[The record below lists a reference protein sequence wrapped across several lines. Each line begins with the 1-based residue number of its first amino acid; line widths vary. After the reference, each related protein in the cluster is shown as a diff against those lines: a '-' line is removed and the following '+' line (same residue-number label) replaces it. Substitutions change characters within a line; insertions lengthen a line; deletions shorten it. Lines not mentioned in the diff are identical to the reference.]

1 MWYMEVVLVKSSQVK
16 SIHVQKQQT
25 TIRQPIEK
33 PIECAPEARSGGRE
47 SMEIWRRGT
56 IKRLHVINADIYVPS
71 EKK

>member
-16 SIHVQKQQT
+16 SIQKQQT

-47 SMEIWRRGT
+47 SMDIWRRGS
-56 IKRLHVINADIYVPS
+56 IKR
-71 EKK
+71 